1 MSQASLG
8 RGSYARA
15 WGERAAR
22 IEREV
27 VDKIRR
33 RERVSRNVEALHQER
48 LTLGERFADRVA
60 DIAGSWTFIL
70 GFAAVLGVWVFVNS
84 VAFVSHWDKY
94 PYILLNLMLSTLAAV
109 QAPVILMSQNRQE
122 ARDRLRSE
130 HDYEIN
136 LKAEIEVQQIIEK
149 LSEIQAML
157 SGAAKREPS

>member
-1 MSQASLG
+1 MANIPFASEG
-8 RGSYARA
+8 YARR
-15 WGERAAR
+15 WRERAAR

-27 VDKIRR
+27 LEKVRR
-33 RERVSRNVEALHQER
+33 RERVSTNVEAIHQER
-48 LTLGERFADRVA
+48 LTLGERLADRMA
-60 DIAGSWTFIL
+60 DVAGSWNFIL
-70 GFAAVLGVWVFVNS
+70 AFGVVLGAWVFVNS

-94 PYILLNLMLSTLAAV
+94 PYILLNLMLSMLAAI
-109 QAPVILMSQNRQE
+109 QAPVIMMSQNRQE

-149 LSEIQAML
+149 LSEIQVML